1 MDMDDLIKQAQGAL
15 KNVSDEQIEE
25 GAEMLK
31 GKTPDQFDSFVD
43 KAADFLESQN
53 DK

>member
-31 GKTPDQFDSFVD
+31 GKTPDKFDSIVD

>member
-1 MDMDDLIKQAQGAL
+1 MDMDDIMKQAQDAL
-15 KNVSDEQIEE
+15 KNVSDDQIEG

-31 GKTPDQFDSFVD
+31 GKTPDQVDGLVD
-43 KAADFLESQN
+43 KAADFLEGMN